1 MIPCH
6 TYNRDE
12 AIQTIEGC
20 LLRILLNEEEIRN
33 GIQGLAEELCL
44 DYRDRTVTIL
54 AVLTGSLVFLADLIR
69 LLDFRLHVGVV
80 QASSYRGEVM
90 SPGDLTTNLEFL
102 PRINGRNILLLD
114 DILDS
119 GNTLSRLKEDLE
131 KQNPKEMKTAVLLR
145 KQECQ
150 VIPFVPDYCCFEIP
164 DVFVVGYGLDYDNR
178 YRNLPYVAVLE
189 NKDLSQE

>member
-1 MIPCH
+1 M
-6 TYNRDE
+6 
-12 AIQTIEGC
+12 
-20 LLRILLNEEEIRN
+20 
-33 GIQGLAEELCL
+33 
-44 DYRDRTVTIL
+44 
-54 AVLTGSLVFLADLIR
+54 
-69 LLDFRLHVGVV
+69 
-80 QASSYRGEVM
+80 
-90 SPGDLTTNLEFL
+90 TTNLEFL